1 MAAITAKVEI
11 YSSPWCGYCARAKGL
26 LSRKGVDFVE
36 YDVTADTSK
45 RDEMVER
52 AGGRTTVPQIFIDGK
67 HIGGSDE
74 LHALDG
80 QGRLD
85 PLLNGKPA

>member
-1 MAAITAKVEI
+1 MTAKVEI

-26 LSRKGVDFVE
+26 LSKKGVEYVD

-45 RDEMVER
+45 RDEMVQR
-52 AGGRTTVPQIFIDGK
+52 APGSTTVPQIFINGT
-67 HIGGSDE
+67 HIGGCDE
-74 LHALDG
+74 LHALDR

-85 PLLNGKPA
+85 PMLSGI